1 MTDSTKPTIRWKT
14 FSNGYIGEVSGIR
27 FYLNPVLAAKQ
38 WSITS
43 ETVTAVYEPLGSKP
57 TLQEAKDVC
66 VEFAK
71 WWEDNR

>member
-1 MTDSTKPTIRWKT
+1 MTDDTKPTINWEPL
-14 FSNGYIGEVSGIR
+14 SPGYRGEASGIR
-27 FYLNPVLAAKQ
+27 FYLDPVLSAKQ
-38 WSITS
+38 WRITGG
-43 ETVTAVYEPLGSKP
+43 VPPLYEPLGSKP